1 MTIVACSTPPGV
13 SGIAVVRISGKGAIK
28 NISTFV
34 KDSPFDEKTPL
45 SRVCFLVDRDGEVF
59 DEAVITSYVGP
70 NSYTGENMVE
80 ISCHGNP
87 KIISKII
94 DLSVDAGSRLAE
106 AGEFTKTAFLN
117 GKLDLSEAEAVAS
130 VIHSLSLA
138 GVKAGIKNL
147 RGGLSKEIYSI
158 KSSLISVVA
167 NLEFNLDISEED
179 LQPNLLKNSEKT
191 ILDTIKKLDACILSF
206 KETKMFQS
214 GASVV
219 ILGPPNAGKSTLF
232 NCLVNKDQSIVTS
245 IEGTTR
251 DVIEKSIN
259 INGLPILLKDTAGI
273 RESGDDVEKIGVKR
287 SFVEGKDADLTII
300 LNDKNLSFEG
310 VKHIHVFNKLDI
322 KSPDETYDIS
332 ISAKTGEN
340 IKELKEVVY
349 NSLISNKTKTDT
361 LLTSK
366 RQYNAIKNALKHIK
380 DAYSLLVAEDSV
392 ELLVEDI
399 NRSISY
405 LDSITK
411 KTTKDDVLDAVFSS
425 FCVGK

>member
-1 MTIVACSTPPGV
+1 MAIVACSTPPGV
-13 SGIAVVRISGKGAIK
+13 SGIAVVRISGEDAIK
-28 NISTFV
+28 NVSTFV
-34 KDSPFDEKTPL
+34 KDSPFNETRPF
-45 SRVCFLVDRDGEVF
+45 SRVCFLVDNDGEVF
-59 DEAVITSYVGP
+59 DEAVVTSYVSP
-70 NSYTGENMVE
+70 NSYTGENLVE

-87 KIISKII
+87 EIVSKII

-130 VIHSLSLA
+130 IIHSLSLA

-158 KSSLISVVA
+158 KSSLVSVVA

-179 LQPNLLKNSEKT
+179 LQPNLLKNTEKK
-191 ILDTIKKLDACILSF
+191 ILETIKKLDACVLSF

-232 NCLVNKDQSIVTS
+232 NYLVNKNQSIVTDV
-245 IEGTTR
+245 EGTTR

-287 SFVEGKDADLTII
+287 SFVEAKNADLTII
-300 LNDKNLSFEG
+300 LNDRGLSFEG
-310 VKHIHVFNKLDI
+310 VKHIHVFNKSDI
-322 KSPDETYDIS
+322 KIPDEKYDIF
-332 ISAKTGEN
+332 ISAKTGKN
-340 IKELKEVVY
+340 IKELKKVIY
-349 NSLISNKTKTDT
+349 NSLISDKTKTDV
-361 LLTSK
+361 LLISK
-366 RQYNAIKNALKHIK
+366 RQYNAIKSSLKHIK
-380 DAYSLLVAEDSV
+380 DAYSLLVAEDSI

-399 NRSISY
+399 NRSINF